1 LKTLIRLIETVV
13 GLDSLLMLLLLLA
26 YLLFESFIYQDDVE
40 VLLLVGGQLVFIFRY
55 LDLGLV
61 QVLLQHMLLLL
72 QGLDLHVGLV

>member
-40 VLLLVGGQLVFIFRY
+40 VLLLVGGQRVFIFRY